1 MTMNLSPKGN
11 GEIIRFGER
20 SRFIFSRK
28 TESNDTCKTEVE
40 INESYIGNDREVY
53 LLGGKKTLGYISVFF
68 FFFFSDLYSLSRCV
82 CMCV

>member
-1 MTMNLSPKGN
+1 MNLSPKGN

-40 INESYIGNDREVY
+40 INESYIGNDREIY

-68 FFFFSDLYSLSRCV
+68 FFFFF
-82 CMCV
+82 